1 MHKNPI
7 VRETI
12 IRILSGYKNIFLT
25 EPFGYG
31 EFVGVMRESELILS
45 DSGGIQEEAPVL
57 GKPVLVLRETT
68 ERSEGIDAGTSKLVG
83 TSPDKILSE
92 VTCLLCNK
100 KEYEK
105 MSTANN
111 PYGDGTS
118 SKKILDE
125 CIKFLDAHNMT
136 I

>member
-1 MHKNPI
+1 MN
-7 VRETI
+7 
-12 IRILSGYKNIFLT
+12 SDDDQ
-25 EPFGYG
+25 EPQNLN
-31 EFVGVMRESELILS
+31 MQIN
-45 DSGGIQEEAPVL
+45 
-57 GKPVLVLRETT
+57 LREHVKQWLKLDDEIVTLRNEIKKRRNLKRT
-68 ERSEGIDAGTSKLVG
+68 MTNQLIQTMKNNDIDVMNAGTSKLVG

-92 VTCLLCNK
+92 VTFLLCNK

-125 CIKFLDAHNMT
+125 CIKFLDANNMT